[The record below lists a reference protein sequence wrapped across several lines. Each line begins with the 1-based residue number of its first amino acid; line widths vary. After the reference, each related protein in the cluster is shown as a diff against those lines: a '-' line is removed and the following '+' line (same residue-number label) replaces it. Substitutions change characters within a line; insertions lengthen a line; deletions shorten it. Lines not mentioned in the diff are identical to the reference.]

1 MRFGIESAS
10 AVFLRSSKVS
20 LVAIICYICYIVK
33 FFEMESLSMH
43 ENRNKKL
50 C

>member
-1 MRFGIESAS
+1 MPFGIESAS

-20 LVAIICYICYIVK
+20 LVAIICYIAKY
-33 FFEMESLSMH
+33 FEMESLSMH